1 MGFAFLSPRRLR
13 LCASLASNLSSS
25 TLLLIF
31 AACHAVNVF
40 AETSGVASP
49 LPSASSPT
57 AVPASTSASPAPPE
71 AYVDRVMDGVSQQDQ
86 TSASNDSY
94 DTQGWARGL
103 SVQFTRNVQTSK
115 SNNAFFLDTRTET
128 QGFQLDTYLEAP
140 NFGTLSLQALALG
153 GSNVSGL
160 SSWTIRQFGLPFDN
174 GWRADNALGTTNLLM
189 PELSRRSSRLTLP
202 GPQLI
207 GASTQWRHAESLGTI
222 NTINTSDRLTV
233 GTSVG
238 EPGRFEGFPQSRFV
252 GSGGRVSNVFAEAV
266 RGSWAFAAAAAQ
278 SSNITPESG
287 FPGVDAMGSVKR
299 TSSSNFYV
307 STAYGDKRYGAGEY
321 GGGAGAQGFGLS
333 GFNTSGFSAQLSAV
347 GSKLDNVSSTGIY
360 ADANWQDGAHR
371 HETSLYYLE
380 PGLTWID
387 RALAADLRGAA
398 YRYGYNTK
406 RWDITAN
413 VESFD
418 SISGQSPRG
427 WFSSGGIRY
436 LLSTKFSTGG
446 GFSMRDFAGKS
457 SSGFGYLQWLNSYGT
472 SRVQLDAATGGA
484 TPSSEALTLE
494 HSFFTETSLSLSTTL
509 SVERLQTER
518 SVSTNNAPD
527 AVIGSNLMN
536 NERASQHAFAIGLNG
551 RYAITDSLSL
561 QGNLRARQLQN
572 ADGRGNNDSTIA
584 LNIGLDWQFA
594 SGWSFN
600 MSIYEN
606 RGVITDRIAV
616 ESPLATPVVVRNR
629 PNDRGVFLGLRYS
642 VRAGMSSAP
651 LGGRAGGG
659 AGRIEGSVF
668 LDTNANDARDGN
680 EAGAA
685 NVVVVLDGR
694 YSTRTD
700 AAGNYQ
706 FTDVASGAHA
716 LTVVQDDLP
725 LPWTINSERRYLVSV
740 STRGTAR
747 VDIGARRIQ

>member
-1 MGFAFLSPRRLR
+1 
-13 LCASLASNLSSS
+13 
-25 TLLLIF
+25 
-31 AACHAVNVF
+31 
-40 AETSGVASP
+40 
-49 LPSASSPT
+49 
-57 AVPASTSASPAPPE
+57 
-71 AYVDRVMDGVSQQDQ
+71 MDGVSQQDQ
-86 TSASNDSY
+86 SSDNNESY
-94 DTQGWARGL
+94 NTQGWARGL
-103 SVQFTRNVQTSK
+103 IVQFTRNIQTSK
-115 SNNAFFLDTRTET
+115 SNNAFLRDTRIET

-160 SSWTIRQFGLPFDN
+160 SSWTIRQSGLPFDN

-233 GTSVG
+233 GASVG

-380 PGLTWID
+380 RGLTWID

-413 VESFD
+413 IESFD

-436 LLSTKFSTGG
+436 LLSPKISTGG

-472 SRVQLDAATGGA
+472 SRIQLDAATGGA

-494 HSFFTETSLSLSTTL
+494 HSLFTETRLSLSTTL
-509 SVERLQTER
+509 SVERLRTDR
-518 SVSTNNAPD
+518 SVTTNNALD
-527 AVIGSNLMN
+527 VVMDGNLAASNLMN
-536 NERASQHAFAIGLNG
+536 NERTSQHAFAIGLNG

-561 QGNLRARQLQN
+561 QGNVRARQLQN
-572 ADGRGNNDSTIA
+572 ADGRGHNDSTIA

-594 SGWSFN
+594 SDWSFN
-600 MSIYEN
+600 MSVYEN

-616 ESPLATPVVVRNR
+616 ESPLVMPVVVRNR
-629 PNDRGVFLGLRYS
+629 PNDRGLFLGLRYS
-642 VRAGMSSAP
+642 MRAGKSSAP
-651 LGGRAGGG
+651 LGGRAGDG
-659 AGRIEGSVF
+659 AGRIEGNIF
-668 LDTNANDARDGN
+668 LDTNANDARDGG
-680 EAGAA
+680 EAGAP

-700 AAGNYQ
+700 ADGSYQ

-725 LPWTINSERRYLVSV
+725 LPWSINSERRYLVSV
-740 STRGTAR
+740 STRGTTR
-747 VDIGARRIQ
+747 IDIGARRIQ